1 MATLLDIRGNPLSGA
16 NHAAATAYMEG
27 LGQLNLYVG
36 DPVASAEA
44 ATADAPGFVM
54 GHVLRAW
61 LYLLSTEAPA
71 QTPARES
78 WLLARNLSMTDQE
91 AGHIT
96 AIRHL
101 LDGRWHQ
108 AARVL
113 EDVTIAH
120 PLDLLALQVGHQLDF
135 FTGQARMLRDRIAR
149 ATRMVP
155 SDSWVARG
163 SGDAGLWVG
172 GNGRLR
178 RRRSRRTGSPHA

>member
-44 ATADAPGFVM
+44 ATAEAPGFVM
-54 GHVLRAW
+54 SHVLRAW

-71 QTPARES
+71 QIPARES
-78 WLLARNLSMTDQE
+78 WLVARNLSMTDQE

-120 PLDLLALQVGHQLDF
+120 PLDLLALLEFGF
-135 FTGQARMLRDRIAR
+135 KRCIACGSHGNLVHR
-149 ATRMVP
+149 SQTSKPAESNLQRGPERCLATRWQAV
-155 SDSWVARG
+155 S
-163 SGDAGLWVG
+163 
-172 GNGRLR
+172 
-178 RRRSRRTGSPHA
+178 T